1 MQKCVLTTADIKSFP
16 HHGKEITNLYP
27 CFSSLTPLPPWGCRA
42 AELKDREHPNPL
54 DADAWG
60 QFAETPKNGTAINN
74 STRRDA
80 LASLIKVIY
89 AFLHSF

>member
-1 MQKCVLTTADIKSFP
+1 MVKKSPTCIPASPTSHLP
-16 HHGKEITNLYP
+16 HHG
-27 CFSSLTPLPPWGCRA
+27 A
-42 AELKDREHPNPL
+42 AGLKDREHPNPL